1 VTFEN
6 VTVPVAGT
14 YLMEVDYMTQ
24 GPRSFFVSIN
34 GNPARELDLNGYS
47 FGTPT
52 STLVP
57 VTLQAG
63 SNQIEFSN
71 PNGAAPNLD
80 SIVISAPRSF

>member
-1 VTFEN
+1 
-6 VTVPVAGT
+6 
-14 YLMEVDYMTQ
+14 MTQ
-24 GPRSFFVSIN
+24 GQRSFFVSIN
-34 GNPARELDLNGYS
+34 ANPAQELDLNGYS

-57 VTLQAG
+57 VNLHAG

-80 SIVISAPRSF
+80 SIVISAPQT